1 MKIRFIGTSDKEFTY
16 GKEYK
21 LLNIQINDDFAIL
34 WTVDDNNKIT
44 SIPYMSLTFLNE
56 NWEVVDE

>member
-1 MKIRFIGTSDKEFTY
+1 MNKIRFIGKSDEDFTY

-21 LLNIQINDDFAIL
+21 LLNIQINDNFAIL

-44 SIPYMSLTFLNE
+44 SIPYISLTFLNE
-56 NWEVVDE
+56 NWEVI